1 MPSHLQVGSSQVKVL
16 EYKESVKYLG
26 RKVCLHDPHE
36 VELSN
41 RIAAAWGTFSK
52 HKTELTD
59 RRYRLKD
66 RLRLFSATVTACVLY
81 GCECWVLRKEQQKT
95 LQATQRKMLRML
107 LHAKRRKTD
116 ESGSLEPWADFL
128 RRSAKWVEEKLQAA
142 GQNERL
148 EIWQQ
153 RQTKWAERL
162 SKGKERWSEIATVW
176 KPFLH
181 SGSRR
186 GRAKARPRKTWKA
199 QVEGQGEL

>member
-1 MPSHLQVGSSQVKVL
+1 M
-16 EYKESVKYLG
+16 
-26 RKVCLHDPHE
+26 
-36 VELSN
+36 
-41 RIAAAWGTFSK
+41 
-52 HKTELTD
+52 
-59 RRYRLKD
+59 
-66 RLRLFSATVTACVLY
+66 
-81 GCECWVLRKEQQKT
+81 LRKDQQKA
-95 LQATQRKMLRML
+95 LQTTQRKMLRML

-142 GQNERL
+142 GQNEWF

-153 RQTKWAERL
+153 RQKKWAEKL